1 MRPFGR
7 EENEAR
13 KSDRVGSDFLEEL
26 LAQFF
31 TQIKCGRSA
40 AGKLGAE
47 IGEAD
52 FLEELLAQFF
62 SRIKCGH
69 PAAGKEEV

>member
-40 AGKLGAE
+40 AGK
-47 IGEAD
+47 
-52 FLEELLAQFF
+52 
-62 SRIKCGH
+62 
-69 PAAGKEEV
+69 